1 MVLFLTFFK
10 QVFFNTNI
18 QNMILQNDGI
28 KLRALEPEDIDLI
41 YKWENNTEIW
51 NVSNTLVPFS
61 RFVISQYIENSA
73 RDIYENKQLRL
84 VIESLEKQ
92 DAVGAIDIFDFDPF
106 HRRAG
111 IGILIADE
119 KDRQQG
125 YASAALDSMIEFGF
139 NDLGLKQFYCN
150 ISVDNQDSLNLF
162 RGRGFMDCGMKR
174 CWTKVGTKW
183 VDEIMLQLI
192 ND

>member
-1 MVLFLTFFK
+1 
-10 QVFFNTNI
+10 
-18 QNMILQNDGI
+18 MILHNDGI

-41 YKWENNTEIW
+41 FQWENNTEIW

-61 RFVISQYIENSA
+61 RYVISQYIENSA

-84 VIESLEKQ
+84 VIESVDKQ
-92 DAVGAIDIFDFDPF
+92 DAVGAIDLFDFDPF

-111 IGILIADE
+111 IGILIADK

-125 YASAALDSMIEFGF
+125 YASAALDSMIDFGF

-162 RGRGFMDCGMKR
+162 RSKGFMDCGMKR
-174 CWTKVGTKW
+174 CWTKIGTQW